1 MLKKT
6 VKYVDFDGNNQS
18 EDLYFNLTK
27 TELIEMAIDLP
38 DDVSKSVGDDPNN
51 IDEDKA
57 VAKIMETLG
66 NKGIL
71 KFIKDLVLKSYGVR
85 STDGKRFMKLDENG
99 RPLSIEFSQTMAF
112 EAILDEFLSDDIAA
126 ANFVNSVIPANVAD
140 KMPKNGTAAL
150 PASNQ

>member
-6 VKYVDFDGNNQS
+6 VNYVDFDGNNQV

-38 DDVSKSVGDDPNN
+38 DGVSDTVGTDPNN

-57 VAKIMETLG
+57 VSKIMETLG
-66 NKGIL
+66 SKGIL
-71 KFIKDLVLKSYGVR
+71 KFIKDLVLNSYGVR
-85 STDGKRFMKLDENG
+85 SADGKRFMKVDENG

-112 EAILDEFLSDDIAA
+112 EAILDEFLSDDVAA
-126 ANFVNSVIPANVAD
+126 ANFVNAVIPANVAD
-140 KMPKNGTAAL
+140 KMPKGKAL
-150 PASNQ
+150 PAGK